1 MGWWVLITG
10 LGWWS
15 AQGAGAGPLWQRPES
30 VIMTVLQGG
39 IPIPT
44 DTQGYVSVRINESY
58 ALEFRC
64 PVYASAVDVRV
75 DGVEVMQGLVCEQR
89 VRLERPQ
96 TIAKQFIV
104 LAEGDPGLGLD
115 GGRFNPNLGLIE
127 ATFRPIRPREVFPP
141 VLRAVPS
148 DQATRS
154 NLEQAPPAG
163 VAVGTGLGADSEQRF
178 QTTTAWIPAP
188 EIAPVRTLRVRL
200 RGIPPETPMVIGD
213 PVPPRL

>member
-1 MGWWVLITG
+1 
-10 LGWWS
+10 
-15 AQGAGAGPLWQRPES
+15 
-30 VIMTVLQGG
+30 MTVLQGG

-115 GGRFNPNLGLIE
+115 GGRSNPNLGLIE
-127 ATFRPIRPREVFPP
+127 ATFRPIRRRDVVAPILP
-141 VLRAVPS
+141 PS
-148 DQATRS
+148 DQAQSSGFR
-154 NLEQAPPAG
+154 QAPADG
-163 VAVGTGLGADSEQRF
+163 VAVGTGLGADSGQRF

-188 EIAPVRTLRVRL
+188 ELAPVRTLRVRL
-200 RGIPPETPMVIGD
+200 RGIPVEQMPMVIGD

>member
-1 MGWWVLITG
+1 MGWWVLIMG

-15 AQGAGAGPLWQRPES
+15 AQGAGAGPLWQQPES
-30 VIMTVLQGG
+30 VTMTVLQGG
-39 IPIPT
+39 IPIPA

-64 PVYASAVDVRV
+64 PVYASAIDVRV
-75 DGVEVMQGLVCEQR
+75 DGVEVMRGLVCEQW

-96 TIAKQFIV
+96 TIAKQFMV

-115 GGRFNPNLGLIE
+115 GGRFNPNLGLVE
-127 ATFRPIRPREVFPP
+127 ATFRPIRRRDLVAPIV
-141 VLRAVPS
+141 RAVPS
-148 DQATRS
+148 DQAQSSGFR
-154 NLEQAPPAG
+154 QAPP
-163 VAVGTGLGADSEQRF
+163 VAVGTGLGADSGQRF

-188 EIAPVRTLRVRL
+188 ELAPVRTLRVRL
-200 RGIPPETPMVIGD
+200 RGIPVEQMPMVIGD

>member
-1 MGWWVLITG
+1 MGWWVLIMG

-15 AQGAGAGPLWQRPES
+15 AQGAGAGPLWQQPES
-30 VIMTVLQGG
+30 VTMTVLQGG

-127 ATFRPIRPREVFPP
+127 ATFRPIRRRDVVAPILP
-141 VLRAVPS
+141 PS
-148 DQATRS
+148 DQAQSSGFR
-154 NLEQAPPAG
+154 QAPADG
-163 VAVGTGLGADSEQRF
+163 VAVGTGLGADSGQRF

-200 RGIPPETPMVIGD
+200 RGIPVEQMPMVIGD

>member
-1 MGWWVLITG
+1 MGWWVLIMG

-15 AQGAGAGPLWQRPES
+15 AQGAGAGPLWQQPES
-30 VIMTVLQGG
+30 VTMTVLQGG

-115 GGRFNPNLGLIE
+115 GGRSNPNLGLIE
-127 ATFRPIRPREVFPP
+127 ATFRPIRRRDVVAPILP
-141 VLRAVPS
+141 PS
-148 DQATRS
+148 DQAQSSGFR
-154 NLEQAPPAG
+154 QAPADG
-163 VAVGTGLGADSEQRF
+163 VAVGTGLGADSGQRF

-188 EIAPVRTLRVRL
+188 ELAPVRTLRVRL

>member
-1 MGWWVLITG
+1 MGWWVLIMG

-15 AQGAGAGPLWQRPES
+15 AQGAGAGPLWQQPES
-30 VIMTVLQGG
+30 VTMTVLQGG

-115 GGRFNPNLGLIE
+115 GGRSNPNLGLIE
-127 ATFRPIRPREVFPP
+127 ATFRPIRRRDVVAPILP
-141 VLRAVPS
+141 PS
-148 DQATRS
+148 DQAQSSGFR
-154 NLEQAPPAG
+154 QAPADG
-163 VAVGTGLGADSEQRF
+163 VAVGTGLGADSGQRF

-188 EIAPVRTLRVRL
+188 ELAPVRTLRVRL
-200 RGIPPETPMVIGD
+200 RGIPVEQMPMVIGD